1 MEVRLKD
8 LAANLQK
15 ELGKFGVIGLI
26 AFSIDLVIFNFLR
39 FAGGEGVL
47 FDKPLTAKVISV
59 LFATTFAFAGNR
71 HWTFKDRSRSTFR
84 RQYTLFFV
92 FNLIGMIISLLCLWV
107 SHYVLGYESAL
118 ADNISANVI
127 GLVLGTMFRFWS
139 YHNWVFPTQ
148 DATKEDNLQA
158 N

>member
-8 LAANLQK
+8 LLANLQK

-26 AFSIDLVIFNFLR
+26 AFLIDLVIFNFLR

-71 HWTFKDRSRSTFR
+71 HWTFKDRSRSTVR

-92 FNLIGMIISLLCLWV
+92 FNLIGMLIALSCLWV

-118 ADNISANVI
+118 ADNISANVSPT
-127 GLVLGTMFRFWS
+127 GTGVDTIPVIILITS
-139 YHNWVFPTQ
+139 
-148 DATKEDNLQA
+148 
-158 N
+158 

>member
-8 LAANLQK
+8 LIANLQK

-26 AFSIDLVIFNFLR
+26 AFSIDLAIFNFLR

-71 HWTFKDRSRSTFR
+71 HWTFKDRSRSTVR

-92 FNLIGMIISLLCLWV
+92 FNIIGMVIALLCLWI

-127 GLVLGTMFRFWS
+127 GLVLGTTFRFWS
-139 YHNWVFPTQ
+139 YHNWVFPEEVSITE
-148 DATKEDNLQA
+148 KN
-158 N
+158 